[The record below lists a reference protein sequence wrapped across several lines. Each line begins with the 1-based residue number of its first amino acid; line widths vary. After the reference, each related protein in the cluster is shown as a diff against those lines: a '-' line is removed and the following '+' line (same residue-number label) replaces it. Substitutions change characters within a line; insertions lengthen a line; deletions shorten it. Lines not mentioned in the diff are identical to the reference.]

1 MLLTYA
7 LLYNYSS
14 VNLKKNMESMIFLP
28 LKANLFMVHF
38 VILTINILLKGKHY
52 IIFIYKKSEFITFL
66 LDQVYL
72 YFEEFSPLENI
83 SLLFQILLNIM
94 IINNLA
100 LSFRDNYLYF
110 LVRKVNN
117 LMVYLL
123 KNYNKHPF
131 TLHFYSL
138 IFKSLC

>member
-1 MLLTYA
+1 
-7 LLYNYSS
+7 
-14 VNLKKNMESMIFLP
+14 
-28 LKANLFMVHF
+28 MVHF
-38 VILTINILLKGKHY
+38 VILTINILLKGNRY
-52 IIFIYKKSEFITFL
+52 IIFIYKKSEFVTFL

-110 LVRKVNN
+110 
-117 LMVYLL
+117 
-123 KNYNKHPF
+123 F
-131 TLHFYSL
+131 G
-138 IFKSLC
+138 